1 MAGAALTGRAV
12 AAIGGGD
19 AHHRAVAV
27 AAAEAGASLALATF
41 NALPA
46 QEYAVHSIANEAWA
60 VGREHLVEV
69 MDASV
74 PAAVGAF
81 AARTWERFGGCDAL
95 FVVASLPRPAADA
108 SVAEKRAF
116 AGRHRAPLL
125 AAQAFGQLMRDRG
138 SGAVVFVAPERDP
151 ADAKA
156 LNAALAAHLGAGGPR
171 IAVVGRDAPAPE
183 DAAAAALASLVPPSS
198 PRP

>member
-1 MAGAALTGRAV
+1 MAGAALAGRAV
-12 AAIGGGD
+12 AVIGGGD

-41 NALPA
+41 NPLPA
-46 QEYAVHSIANEAWA
+46 QEYAVHSIANEVWA
-60 VGREHLVEV
+60 IGREHLVEV
-69 MDASV
+69 MDASE

-81 AARTWERFGGCDAL
+81 AAKAWERFGACAAL
-95 FVVASLPRPAADA
+95 CVVSSLPRPAPDA
-108 SVAEKRAF
+108 PVEEKRAF

-125 AAQAFGQLMRDRG
+125 AAQAFGQLMRERG
-138 SGAVVFVAPERDP
+138 AGAVVFIAPERDP

-183 DAAAAALASLVPPSS
+183 DAATGALAALAPPSG

>member
-1 MAGAALTGRAV
+1 MPDGALAGQAV
-12 AAIGGGD
+12 GTIGGGD
-19 AHHRAVAV
+19 AYHRAVAV

-41 NALPA
+41 NAVA
-46 QEYAVHSIANEAWA
+46 GQEYAVHSIANEVWA
-60 VGREHLVEV
+60 IGREHFVEV
-69 MDASV
+69 IEAAD
-74 PAAVGAF
+74 PAQVGSF
-81 AARTWERFGGCDAL
+81 AQKTWERFGRCDAL
-95 FVVASLPRPAADA
+95 LVVSSLPRPEATAP
-108 SVAEKRAF
+108 VEERRAY

-125 AAQAFGQLMRDRG
+125 AAQAFGQIMRDRG

-183 DAAAAALASLVPPSS
+183 EAAVGVLAALAPATQ
-198 PRP
+198 